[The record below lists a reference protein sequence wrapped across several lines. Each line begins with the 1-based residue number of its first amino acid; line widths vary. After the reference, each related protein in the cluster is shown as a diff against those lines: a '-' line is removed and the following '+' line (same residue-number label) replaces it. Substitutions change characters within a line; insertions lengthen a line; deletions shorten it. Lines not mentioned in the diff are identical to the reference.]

1 MRFKG
6 DYIREEK
13 ENDFIEST
21 KVYAVIVVAIFG
33 LILTAFVIID
43 TLKTGLIK

>member
-6 DYIREEK
+6 DYIKEEN
-13 ENDFIEST
+13 ENDFIETT
-21 KVYAVIVVAIFG
+21 KIYAVIVVAIFG
-33 LILTAFVIID
+33 LLLTAYVIID